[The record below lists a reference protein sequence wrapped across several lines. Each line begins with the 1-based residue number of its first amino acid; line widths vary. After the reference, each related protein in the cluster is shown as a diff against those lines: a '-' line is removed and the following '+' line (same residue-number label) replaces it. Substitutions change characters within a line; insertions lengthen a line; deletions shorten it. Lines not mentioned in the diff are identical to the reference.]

1 MIPGDLSAE
10 IDRVLESA
18 VAAGELPAQIARRG
32 AADGTWR
39 PAPASPRTSAGI
51 TPAWPGTGTGTGTYA
66 TSLPLTLARSAS
78 RDPLA
83 LASSLAARLADVPWI
98 ASAAGTGAGYLTITV
113 TPGHLAGLAARIVAA
128 GPAAI
133 RSQALAGTRTEGL
146 AQDDLTRARSW
157 TRAWKAQ
164 REVLSARL
172 AAAAG
177 AQVFIYPAERSSP
190 RGSPPQAGAGPVPA
204 AIDRFGADAV
214 GYALARTSAPASAAI
229 ERQLSIPLDLDNPY
243 FAVRYAHALAA
254 STLRWAD
261 DLAGFASVEAREPAA
276 GTPAGRYPMTP
287 ELAVL
292 DAMSWLPER
301 IAAAAR
307 RRRPAELTPHLER
320 VGTAWLG
327 CAVDCPALPF
337 GGQAAPADHEGQLA
351 AARLELAAA
360 AAVALSAGLGLL
372 RVSAPD
378 RL

>member
-1 MIPGDLSAE
+1 VIPGDLSAE

-18 VAAGELPAQIARRG
+18 VAAGELPAHVIARRG

-39 PAPASPRTSAGI
+39 PAAPTPTSTGT
-51 TPAWPGTGTGTGTYA
+51 TPAWPGTGVGTYA

-78 RDPLA
+78 RDPRA
-83 LASSLAARLADVPWI
+83 LASSLAARLAGVPWI

-113 TPGHLAGLAARIVAA
+113 TAGHLAGLVARIVAT

-133 RSQALAGTRTEGL
+133 RSRALAGTRTEDL
-146 AQDDLTRARSW
+146 PQADLTRARTW
-157 TRAWKAQ
+157 AQAWNAQ

-177 AQVFIYPAERSSP
+177 AQVTIYPAERNSP
-190 RGSPPQAGAGPVPA
+190 RDSPPQAGAGPVPA
-204 AIDRFGADAV
+204 AIDRSGADAV

-229 ERQLSIPLDLDNPY
+229 ERQLSLPLDLDNPY
-243 FAVRYAHALAA
+243 FAVRYARALAA

-261 DLAGFASVEAREPAA
+261 DLAGFPPAESREPAA
-276 GTPAGRYPMTP
+276 SELAGRYPMIP

-307 RRRPAELTPHLER
+307 RGRPAELTAHLER
-320 VGTAWLG
+320 VAAAWLG
-327 CAVDCPALPF
+327 CAADCPALPF
-337 GGQAAPADHEGQLA
+337 GGQAAPADPEDPLA

-372 RVSAPD
+372 GVSAPD